1 MKQNKAI
8 EERARA
14 WIDAH
19 GEHDP
24 SDRIGD
30 VGGTWAMAGFAAE
43 EVAAAEAHAEAAER
57 ERSAAKVAEGEAMLA
72 LESAEHRLA
81 RALVAGA
88 VLLRRARAALSVLC
102 TAADEDDRDTLRGF
116 GQKAADVR
124 AALASLSCGGD
135 APPDATAALAEA
147 FGWAVETGTGARM
160 TEERAA
166 DLARRWIEGE
176 GR

>member
-1 MKQNKAI
+1 MRQPLVVLPLPEGFGGKKSLRVVL
-8 EERARA
+8 ESMELFELDFTGFSLAR
-14 WIDAH
+14 DL
-19 GEHDP
+19 
-24 SDRIGD
+24 
-30 VGGTWAMAGFAAE
+30 AGAGLL
-43 EVAAAEAHAEAAER
+43 AAAWLW
-57 ERSAAKVAEGEAMLA
+57 LA
-72 LESAEHRLA
+72 LRGLRQAPRHPLLPGL
-81 RALVAGA
+81 ALVAGA
-88 VLLRRARAALSVLC
+88 VLLWRARVALSVLC

>member
-1 MKQNKAI
+1 MPSCGIHGQDMPDECACRGPYYWKD
-8 EERARA
+8 RAL
-14 WIDAH
+14 
-19 GEHDP
+19 
-24 SDRIGD
+24 
-30 VGGTWAMAGFAAE
+30 
-43 EVAAAEAHAEAAER
+43 AAEARAE
-57 ERSAAKVAEGEAMLA
+57 AAKVAEGEAMLA